1 MIDLA
6 LRLCYEYHK
15 GQTDKA
21 GAPYFLHP
29 ISVAL
34 RVTTESEK
42 ITALLHDIIEDT
54 ELTLSDLRNFDFA
67 FSDEV
72 IEAVKAITKDPNEDY
87 FEYIYRVKK
96 NPIAT
101 AVKIADLKHNLDLSR
116 LSEVTDKDRRRAAKY
131 RKALKILVS
140 E

>member
-15 GQTDKA
+15 GQKDKA

-34 RVTTESEK
+34 KVTTESEK

-54 ELTLSDLRNFDFA
+54 ELTLSDLRLLG
-67 FSDEV
+67 FSDEI
-72 IEAVKAITKDPNEDY
+72 IEAVGAITKDPNEDY
-87 FEYIYRVKK
+87 FEYIYRVKN

-101 AVKIADLKHNLDLSR
+101 AVKIADLKHNSDLSR

>member
-15 GQTDKA
+15 GQKDKA

-34 RVTTESEK
+34 KVTTESEK
-42 ITALLHDIIEDT
+42 ITALLHDTIEDT
-54 ELTLSDLRNFDFA
+54 ELTLSDLRLLG
-67 FSDEV
+67 FSDEI
-72 IEAVKAITKDPNEDY
+72 IEAVGAITKDPNEDY
-87 FEYIYRVKK
+87 FEYIYRVKN

-101 AVKIADLKHNLDLSR
+101 AVKIADLKHNSDLSR